1 MQQSQVVKLHLVL
14 QLWLSIIK
22 LRLVFQLA
30 KLYILYKRKGLLDII
45 KPNNIY
51 KGVLL

>member
-1 MQQSQVVKLHLVL
+1 M
-14 QLWLSIIK
+14 
-22 LRLVFQLA
+22 A
-30 KLYILYKRKGLLDII
+30 KNTELIQILYILYKRKGLVDII